1 MSATLPF
8 LATRS
13 VAVPAAFFPALLGA
27 SRNAPSQGAIEG
39 LRDAGYIAGS
49 SLFDAFSE
57 WLDERGERRP
67 ADLAEQQ
74 FGPLVSEFFSA
85 SGWGELEISSVSE
98 AVMAID
104 AHAWCESDEDGG
116 REQPGCHVSTGLFA
130 GFFGRLADAPL
141 AVLEVECQS
150 CGSNRCRFLMASLD
164 VLQYVHEAMG
174 RGIPYDRAAA
184 SAD

>member
-13 VAVPAAFFPALLGA
+13 VAVPAAFFPALLGV
-27 SRNAPSQGAIEG
+27 SRNAPSPGAVES
-39 LRDAGYIAGS
+39 LRDAGYQAGS
-49 SLFDAFSE
+49 ALFDSFAE
-57 WLDERGERRP
+57 WLDERGERAP
-67 ADLAEQQ
+67 AELSEHQCGA
-74 FGPLVSEFFSA
+74 LVSTFFA
-85 SGWGELEISSVSE
+85 ACGWGELELTGVSE

-104 AHAWCESDEDGG
+104 AHDWCEADPEGA
-116 REQPGCHVSTGLFA
+116 RELPGCHVSTGLLA

-141 AVLEVECQS
+141 AVLEVECGS
-150 CGSNRCRFLMASLD
+150 CGQGHCRFLMASLD

-174 RGIPYDRAAA
+174 RGIPYDRAAS